1 MGGYLGL
8 IMYVMAVIMLVP
20 LIMIAFVPSEARYA
34 PTFVLT
40 AALLG
45 AIGFLLRF
53 AFKLK
58 EQAAL
63 DFNESS
69 VVVFLTWAILSL
81 AGTIPYMAIS
91 GMTFTQAV
99 FDSISGWTTTGL
111 SLLDIPKAPAI
122 ILFYRAWAQFVG
134 GAGIA
139 IIMLASL
146 TGVGSQQIY
155 SAEGKGTLIKPNV
168 LASTRIV
175 LKLYMGY
182 FVLGTVAYLICG
194 MRMFDAVV
202 HCFAAISTG
211 GFSNY
216 VQSMG
221 YFNSPA
227 IEFISIVLMIL
238 GNLSFLMGY
247 YIVKGKFRHMWRN
260 GEVRVLTLS
269 LLVSIPVL
277 FLAVTSRI
285 YSSASFAFRDACF
298 EAVSALT
305 TTGFS
310 LVNYTQPMW
319 YDSGVF
325 ILTLLML
332 VGGGTCSTAGGIK
345 QYRIYMLYKSVLW
358 HIKASLMPNHT
369 VSKKYVWEGDLKSYP
384 DASSFRRIANFVFL
398 YLSIYVT
405 GVIILALS
413 TNPATGTPY
422 SLRDAMFEFASSLG
436 TVGLTIG
443 VSSTSAPQ
451 HVIWVESIGMLL
463 GRLEIYVVFLALIKL
478 FRDSVGHIS
487 IRRNAQRAA

>member
-1 MGGYLGL
+1 
-8 IMYVMAVIMLVP
+8 MYVMAIVMLVP
-20 LIMIAFVPSEARYA
+20 LLMVAFVPSEARYA
-34 PTFVLT
+34 STFVFT

-45 AIGFLLRF
+45 AIGFLLRN

-69 VVVFLTWAILSL
+69 VVVFLTWAILSV
-81 AGTIPYMAIS
+81 AGAIPYMAIS
-91 GMTFTQAV
+91 GMSFAHAV

-111 SLLDIPKAPAI
+111 SLLDIPKAPVI

-168 LASTRIV
+168 LASARIV
-175 LKLYMGY
+175 LNLYLGY
-182 FVLGTVAYLICG
+182 FIAGTVAYLICG
-194 MRMFDAVV
+194 MSLFDAVV

-216 VQSMG
+216 VQNMG

-227 IEFISIVLMIL
+227 IEFVSMVLMIL

-247 YIVKGKFRHMWRN
+247 FIVKGKFRHIWRN
-260 GEVRVLTLS
+260 GEVRVLVLS
-269 LLVSIPVL
+269 LLVSIPVI
-277 FLAVTSRI
+277 FLAVTSRL

-319 YDSGVF
+319 FDSGIF

-332 VGGGTCSTAGGIK
+332 IGGGTCSTAGGIK

-358 HIKASLMPNHT
+358 NIKASLMPSHA

-384 DASSFRRIANFVFL
+384 DASSFRGIANFVFL
-398 YLSIYVT
+398 YLSIYVV

-413 TNPATGTPY
+413 TNPVTGAPY

-436 TVGLTIG
+436 TVGISIG
-443 VSSTSAPQ
+443 VSTPSAPLQ
-451 HVIWVESIGMLL
+451 VIWAESIGMLL
-463 GRLEIYVVFLALIKL
+463 GRLEIYVVFLAVIKL
-478 FRDSVGHIS
+478 IRDSTGRIS
-487 IRRNAQRAA
+487 IRRNAQRTR